1 MAVQDLS
8 KTNKSLRADWKER
21 ELAILKLVRNF
32 VQSAQSKE
40 SSSNDKDVATRR
52 SRPTYSVPRQICWE
66 TAFSIVHD
74 LPQSLVDHDTLSK
87 VKPTFVSLVNLS
99 THVV

>member
-1 MAVQDLS
+1 MVVQDLS

-32 VQSAQSKE
+32 VQSAESKE

-74 LPQSLVDHDTLSK
+74 LPQSLVDHDTLPK
-87 VKPTFVSLVNLS
+87 VKSLHLYLLS
-99 THVV
+99 I